1 MEISHWH
8 LGYYKDG
15 NDIEAVGF
23 FEDGKWIVYY
33 DDSHDKGLFFKTQ
46 PRHELYGV
54 AIFKVLDYDEAE
66 NNFFEWVERTL
77 LPFRKKR

>member
-23 FEDGKWIVYY
+23 FEEDSWVVYY
-33 DDSHDKGLFFKTQ
+33 DDSNDIGLFVESQ
-46 PRHELYGV
+46 PRHELFGV
-54 AIFKVLDYDEAE
+54 VIFKVRDYEEAE
-66 NNFFEWVERTL
+66 NKFYEWVERSL
-77 LPFRKKR
+77 LPYRKKR

>member
-23 FEDGKWIVYY
+23 FEDGKWVVYY
-33 DDSHDKGLFFKTQ
+33 DDSHDTGLFVKNQ
-46 PRHELYGV
+46 PRHELFGV
-54 AIFKVLDYDEAE
+54 VILKVHDYEEAE
-66 NNFFEWVERTL
+66 KKFNEWVESIL
-77 LPFRKKR
+77 LPFRKKL

>member
-23 FEDGKWIVYY
+23 FEDGKWVVYY
-33 DDSHDKGLFFKTQ
+33 DDSHDINLFDETQ
-46 PRHELYGV
+46 LRHELYGV
-54 AIFKVLDYDEAE
+54 VILKVRDYEEAE
-66 NNFFEWVERTL
+66 KKFIEWVESIL
-77 LPFRKKR
+77 LPYRIKR